1 MNRRER
7 RQLRSD
13 NYKAGKAIER
23 RQAID
28 DSYYS
33 RGIGVRFDSWNGE
46 YVARGSFVTATAKHP
61 KLQPIENAPK
71 HQGAPIRKDSATR
84 KLHRK
89 IAKRTKRTVEMDNAP
104 KIATYSGKYRGW
116 AIPR

>member
-1 MNRRER
+1 LNRRER
-7 RQLRSD
+7 RQQRSD
-13 NYKAGKAIER
+13 TYKAGKAKER
-23 RQAID
+23 QQAIN

-33 RGIGVRFDSWNGE
+33 KGIGVRFDWFNGE
-46 YVARGSFVTATAKHP
+46 YLARGSVVTATAKHP

-71 HQGAPIRKDSATR
+71 SQGAPIHKDSVKR

-104 KIATYSGKYRGW
+104 KIAAYSGKYRGW